1 MDEGVTRDIGIKCA
15 LLGDGEHNVA
25 IGDTVY
31 NIAVITVPAEELRIS
46 NLIYTLSS
54 SRCHLPATNLIDH
67 NEYSN
72 ALSSTECLSSPSMVM
87 KQVCARFQLSFMLT
101 ENGALLSFDWRPQQY
116 IAHLLP
122 ILCIVQVDEDAF
134 KIIYRSRT
142 DLETL
147 HLYSLYSH
155 HNFSVHEQTFN
166 LLALQLV
173 QLFECFA
180 SRSMYP
186 IFSPHH
192 LLADKNFWLLHETAT
207 INKQCLSPSGT
218 KLHMLTERWC
228 KGELSNLDYLLKI
241 NEFAGRVRGD
251 PSRHPIVP
259 WVVDFS
265 SEGGGFRALDQTK
278 YRLTKGDDQLNEQF
292 SNQQTAYHVPEFL
305 SDICYMAY
313 KARNESKDD
322 LCKYVRTAWVPEE
335 YPSTVSRLYAWT
347 PDECIPEFYE
357 DPNIFISR
365 HADMCDLGLPQ
376 WTATPEAF
384 IKWHRKKLESYEV
397 SSKLHRWIDLCF
409 GYLLSGQDAV
419 DALNVH
425 LSFVESPNCVRKHGA
440 VKLFSKPHPRRLV
453 FHENM
458 SNVLTQESNIFPV
471 HASNLAS
478 LLPHQSK
485 EDKHISL
492 STIFQNIIAFRDRA
506 PAEVQE
512 SIISVGVTIIELAL
526 AEYCRDFS
534 KDVSFDER
542 KLRAKELL
550 NNKVQKLARNMRAAL
565 YSLLDLDKGSESF
578 IKSDQFSNLFK
589 TYFAFSPNIVLAHE
603 YLVDY
608 HSLDQQ
614 IDCLTNTVGQSF
626 GAESALR
633 ECRTHQLNILL
644 QCFEFEELNNLWLN
658 IFIEMLHCRHTGTL
672 VCRKLFSKSAEFS
685 TSTKMA
691 KTLIPVMKKL
701 FESGTPDSVQL
712 FDRRFLLQICIRL
725 GSAAFFAEFLP
736 LVVEAV
742 LLPTNSINE
751 VAKESILW
759 LSKRYGPIVTA
770 KHITLSLLR
779 LLAICYTD
787 ASPPLEFDEATLE
800 VKVDGDGACAC
811 INDCLVQIATIYG
824 PAFVTLQ
831 YMPFCADIIEQA
843 IRRLTIPLES
853 AITAAVV
860 TLQIVCD
867 CLTNKQI
874 MDNLQDVI
882 VDKILFPAVRL
893 FSSAN
898 VTFASEHNRKL
909 FAYKA
914 IRSLTSV
921 GARIGSEN
929 VQRYMAG
936 LIQRI
941 FCTFNIIYDF
951 DEANGGVT
959 IAENAPK
966 QLISTFTPSFAR
978 ALLNGFS
985 SICGKQ
991 FIVSSLPN
999 ATLIGKIAANP
1010 RSTDKNM
1017 RSPSMPISSPSLG
1030 RKSPNLNPWS
1040 SSPIVAS
1047 SPLSASFQSGN
1058 RLSTFIIGDSPMDEN
1073 EVAMSPSPESLSSL
1087 NSSKQPND
1095 DNSYHMTESWINHL
1109 RSVLSSTSD
1118 NISFNQIQ
1126 IANYQGHTAAIR
1138 KILVLDNENSFI
1150 TGSHDKTIKL
1160 WSIKSTEEY
1169 STAQWTYKN
1178 HTKAIQDFVLLPSNG
1193 LVASVASADPV
1204 LHIWDPFR
1212 GSPLRQLEWTMS
1224 SSGSTECGIIG
1235 LANLGNHLVGAATN
1249 AETIVRMVDARMG
1262 KWASHLCTSPILS
1275 GCYVKAMSASP
1286 DQNKLAIALN
1296 NGCNSIIDVR
1306 TGKIISY
1313 YALQHTDIIQICWIG
1328 HDMFASVHA
1337 EHGTMIWSHS
1347 PKIRVER
1354 RLPEVANF
1362 LTPVGPLSATGSQFI
1377 TAQSNAYRLKLYD
1390 DDKCTEVKLRAEFIS
1405 GVVTSLTALEKNK
1418 AFFVGS
1424 STGMIRLAS

>member
-1 MDEGVTRDIGIKCA
+1 MDEGTTRDIGIKCA
-15 LLGDGEHNVA
+15 LLGDGEQSVA
-25 IGDTVY
+25 IGDTFH
-31 NIAVITVPAEELRIS
+31 NISVITLPAEELRIS
-46 NLIYTLSS
+46 NLIYTLNS

-87 KQVCARFQLSFMLT
+87 KQICARFQLSFMLT
-101 ENGALLSFDWRPQQY
+101 KNSALLSFDWRPQQY

-122 ILCIVQVDEDAF
+122 IICIVQVDEDDF
-134 KIIYRSRT
+134 KIIYHSRT

-192 LLADKNFWLLHETAT
+192 ILADKHFWLYIDLGTFLRANNFPQLLHETAT
-207 INKQCLSPSGT
+207 
-218 KLHMLTERWC
+218 RWC

-241 NEFAGRVRGD
+241 NEFAGRVRDD

-265 SEGGGFRALDQTK
+265 SEDGGFRALDQTK

-384 IKWHRKKLESYEV
+384 ITWHRKKLESYEV

-419 DALNVH
+419 DALN
-425 LSFVESPNCVRKHGA
+425 
-440 VKLFSKPHPRRLV
+440 
-453 FHENM
+453 
-458 SNVLTQESNIFPV
+458 
-471 HASNLAS
+471 
-478 LLPHQSK
+478 
-485 EDKHISL
+485 
-492 STIFQNIIAFRDRA
+492 DRA
-506 PAEVQE
+506 PAEVHE

-542 KLRAKELL
+542 KLRAKALL
-550 NNKVQKLARNMRAAL
+550 NNKVQKLARNMRSAL
-565 YSLLDLDKGSESF
+565 YSLLDFDKTSETS

-589 TYFAFSPNIVLAHE
+589 TYFAFSPNIILAHE

-614 IDCLTNTVGQSF
+614 IDCLTNSIGKSF

-633 ECRTHQLNILL
+633 QCRTHQLNIML
-644 QCFEFEELNNLWLN
+644 QCFEIEELNNLWLN
-658 IFIEMLHCRHTGTL
+658 IFIDMLHCRHSGTL

-685 TSTKMA
+685 TPTKMA
-691 KTLIPVMKKL
+691 KTFIPVMKKL

-725 GSAAFFAEFLP
+725 GSATFFAEFLP

-914 IRSLTSV
+914 IRSLSSV

-936 LIQRI
+936 LI
-941 FCTFNIIYDF
+941 
-951 DEANGGVT
+951 
-959 IAENAPK
+959 

-1010 RSTDKNM
+1010 RYTDKNM
-1017 RSPSMPISSPSLG
+1017 RSPSVPISSPSLG
-1030 RKSPNLNPWS
+1030 RISPNLNPWS

-1073 EVAMSPSPESLSSL
+1073 EVAISPSPESLSSL
-1087 NSSKQPND
+1087 NSSKQPSD
-1095 DNSYHMTESWINHL
+1095 DNCYHMTESWIDHL

-1178 HTKAIQDFVLLPSNG
+1178 HTKSIQDFVLLPSNG

-1224 SSGSTECGIIG
+1224 SSGNTECGIIG

-1313 YALQHTDIIQICWIG
+1313 YALQHSDIIQICWIG

-1354 RLPEVANF
+1354 RLPEIANF
-1362 LTPVGPLSATGSQFI
+1362 LTPVGPLLATGGQFI